1 MFQLFKAPWPWI
13 FLIFMISVCPK
24 VTLMQPSVRLCA
36 LCRFKILMALI
47 RSVNLKVSPLI
58 LSSCSC
64 AKEQKKCM
72 KIAKVALT
80 RLSEFIAA
88 SKFAALW
95 NNNILIKPKH
105 PNLGNCTR
113 NLELAAHYLLCIE
126 DAFHT
131 ILCFQTRVSFWGRT
145 QTAPFESFKCS
156 WKWQLPN

>member
-1 MFQLFKAPWPWI
+1 MFQLIKAQWPWI
-13 FLIFMISVCPK
+13 FLISWSLYVQKWHWCSE
-24 VTLMQPSVRLCA
+24 SVRLCA
-36 LCRFKILMALI
+36 LCRFKILMVLI

-131 ILCFQTRVSFWGRT
+131 ILCFQTRASFWGRT
-145 QTAPFESFKCS
+145 QTAPFDTFKCS
-156 WKWQLPN
+156 WKWQ